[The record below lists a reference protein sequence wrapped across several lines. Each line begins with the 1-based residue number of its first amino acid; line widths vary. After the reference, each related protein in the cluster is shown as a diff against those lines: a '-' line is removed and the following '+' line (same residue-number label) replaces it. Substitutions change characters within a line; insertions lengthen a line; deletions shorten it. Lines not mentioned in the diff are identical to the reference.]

1 MPVLWST
8 RFSCYTS
15 RVTSIR
21 QRFYLAFVLL
31 IFLPGV
37 LVSIILSR
45 LYISAL
51 YATVSRQTE
60 AVITQVAQSIRSEAD
75 GVSILT
81 SALYHDQELR
91 TLADQYARAEGGGE
105 KFLASKRLDD
115 KLVSFFI
122 YSNRVGAVVLYMRR
136 GGVYYYSNY
145 QNIRSVGGID
155 RSVYAGAKKGPG
167 KVFLLDSLTGV
178 AGNIGEKFMLSVAVC
193 PSPEEYDT
201 NLDAI
206 LVMVRVPYFDTLM
219 SQAET
224 ASDMVI
230 YSRDGRVLLTS
241 LPSSITEEHLAG
253 LVPPRADSEGAAAAF
268 RSVRLEGRSWLAS
281 SLRMESTGWTIV
293 LLADRS
299 SITGRITS
307 YQWYIY
313 PALALLCVLFFLYAG
328 IFTSRIANPIR
339 AVARSMGRAGRGDY
353 AVRVPATGI
362 EEIAV
367 LTESFNRMME
377 EIRTLTLE
385 KEVKDRQRMRA
396 ELEALRFQINPHFV
410 SNTLNSIRLMA
421 RAAKVDAI
429 GDMTQ
434 ALMRIL
440 ADSYAGAG
448 PFTDLAHEI
457 ANMHS
462 YVGIMKVR
470 FGENFDVDYRI
481 AEGTQDCLVL
491 KMILQP
497 IVENG
502 ILHGIPGCGRRG
514 ALVLQARFED
524 APGLG
529 STPLSEPGLVAL
541 PGRRLVL
548 EVRDNGVGMDGERI
562 ASLFDPP
569 HDGHGDAGSLHR
581 IGLANVMQRIRLNF
595 GEPFGLSVESEAGA
609 FTLVQFHLPVV
620 VREGGGSA

>member
-1 MPVLWST
+1 MV
-8 RFSCYTS
+8 
-15 RVTSIR
+15 SIR
-21 QRFYLAFVLL
+21 QRFYLAFILL

-60 AVITQVAQSIRSEAD
+60 AVITQVAQSIRGEAD
-75 GVSILT
+75 GVSILA

-91 TLADQYARAEGGGE
+91 TLADEYARAGSGGE
-105 KFLASKRLDD
+105 RFLASTRLDD
-115 KLVSFFI
+115 KLVSFFT
-122 YSNRVGAVVLYMRR
+122 YSNRVGAVVLYMRH

-145 QNIRSVGGID
+145 PNIRSVGGID
-155 RSVYAGAKKGPG
+155 RSIYAEAKKDPG

-193 PSPEEYDT
+193 PSPGEYDT
-201 NLDAI
+201 DLDAI
-206 LVMVRVPYFDTLM
+206 LVMFRVPYFDSLVSRPET
-219 SQAET
+219 ET
-224 ASDMVI
+224 ASDVVI

-241 LPSSITEEHLAG
+241 LPSSVTEEHLAG
-253 LVPPRADSEGAAAAF
+253 LVPPRADSEGAAATF
-268 RSVRLEGRSWLAS
+268 RKVRLEGRSWLAG

-293 LLADRS
+293 LLADQS
-299 SITGRITS
+299 LITGRITS
-307 YQWYIY
+307 YQWYVY

-339 AVARSMGRAGRGDY
+339 AVAHSMGKAGRGDY
-353 AVRVPATGI
+353 AVRVPTTGI
-362 EEIAV
+362 EEIAL

-385 KEVKDRQRMRA
+385 KEVQDRQRMKA
-396 ELEALRFQINPHFV
+396 EIEALRFQINPHFV

-440 ADSYAGAG
+440 ADSYAGAS

-481 AEGTQDCLVL
+481 ADGTQDCLVL

-502 ILHGIPGCGRRG
+502 ILHGISACGRRG
-514 ALVLQARFED
+514 ALVLQSRFEE
-524 APGLG
+524 APDLG
-529 STPLSEPGLVAL
+529 GAALSEPGLVAL

-562 ASLFDPP
+562 ASLFDGP
-569 HDGHGDAGSLHR
+569 HDGHGDTGSLHR

-609 FTLVQFHLPVV
+609 FTLVRFHLPVI
-620 VREGGGSA
+620 VRGGGGDA

>member
-1 MPVLWST
+1 MPGLRSDL
-8 RFSCYTS
+8 FSCYTS
-15 RVTSIR
+15 RVVSIR
-21 QRFYLAFVLL
+21 QRFYLAFILL

-60 AVITQVAQSIRSEAD
+60 AVITQVAQSIRGEAD

-91 TLADQYARAEGGGE
+91 TLADQYARAKGSGE
-105 KFLASKRLDD
+105 RYLASTSLNN
-115 KLVSFFI
+115 KLMSFFI

-136 GGVYYYSNY
+136 GGVFYYSNY

-155 RSVYAGAKKGPG
+155 RSVYAEAKKDPG

-178 AGNIGEKFMLSVAVC
+178 AGNIGERFMLSVAVC

-201 NLDAI
+201 NIDAI
-206 LVMVRVPYFDTLM
+206 LVMVRVPYFDTLISR

-224 ASDMVI
+224 ASDVVI

-241 LPSSITEEHLAG
+241 LPSSVTEEHLAG
-253 LVPPRADSEGAAAAF
+253 LVPPRADSEGAAATF
-268 RSVRLEGRSWLAS
+268 RPVRLEGKSWLAS

-293 LLADRS
+293 LLADQS

-307 YQWYIY
+307 YQWYVY

-339 AVARSMGRAGRGDY
+339 AVADSMRRAGRGDY

-385 KEVKDRQRMRA
+385 KELQDRQRMKA

-440 ADSYAGAG
+440 ADSYAGTG

-470 FGENFDVDYRI
+470 FGENFDAEYRI
-481 AEGTQDCLVL
+481 EEGTQDCLVL

-502 ILHGIPGCGRRG
+502 ILHGISGCGRRG
-514 ALVLQARFED
+514 ALVLVSRFEE
-524 APGLG
+524 APELG
-529 STPLSEPGLVAL
+529 SALLSEPGVVAL
-541 PGRRLVL
+541 PGQ
-548 EVRDNGVGMDGERI
+548 
-562 ASLFDPP
+562 AP
-569 HDGHGDAGSLHR
+569 GS
-581 IGLANVMQRIRLNF
+581 
-595 GEPFGLSVESEAGA
+595 
-609 FTLVQFHLPVV
+609 
-620 VREGGGSA
+620 GSA